1 MCKLTFL
8 FWWSH
13 EIKNSTQFG
22 AIFHLN
28 INRTLFQKP
37 VTSITLW
44 PARCI
49 TSSPISEEK
58 KPAVRLNLIIG
69 SCNVVFTPPLFQ
81 CALQYLPLQLL
92 TNKSENA
99 WLLHINMEMHLFKEK
114 RRETFHL
121 INSKRWSYCF
131 MILHWCITSA
141 SSKSTQEIH
150 DINKISTVSPREQYD

>member
-13 EIKNSTQFG
+13 KIKNSTQFG

-114 RRETFHL
+114 RRETFHQQQE
-121 INSKRWSYCF
+121 
-131 MILHWCITSA
+131 MILLLYDFTLMYHISVF
-141 SSKSTQEIH
+141 K
-150 DINKISTVSPREQYD
+150 INTGNTWHK